1 MENSF
6 SCLQLNSDV
15 VYHQS
20 DKYGNSKIIYVDTTH
35 VGKLVV
41 TKSVNSNAY
50 EDITSTYKYPEGKL
64 NLVQKHLGMG
74 GHTFPIPFPAPSFN
88 LLPDSRQ
95 WQG

>member
-1 MENSF
+1 MKNSF

-20 DKYGNSKIIYVDTTH
+20 DKYGNKTIIYVDTTH

-41 TKSVNSNAY
+41 TKRVNSNEY
-50 EDITSTYKYPEGKL
+50 DDITSTYKYPEGKL
-64 NLVQKHLGMG
+64 IWSKNAWAGVTHSPSPSL
-74 GHTFPIPFPAPSFN
+74 PSFN

-95 WQG
+95 